1 VGNAAIN
8 SKDQKQNETH
18 RLILSFQIASEAP
31 AARNNDYGFGEV
43 LMFTSVFSFLVSGA
57 GFTTVV
63 SFFCSGGFTTVVLLS
78 FFSAG
83 GFVTVVSFCSQAASS
98 ARLAS
103 MQIYFFIPMNRITAR
118 PVTPLSL
125 KINTMV

>member
-1 VGNAAIN
+1 
-8 SKDQKQNETH
+8 
-18 RLILSFQIASEAP
+18 
-31 AARNNDYGFGEV
+31 
-43 LMFTSVFSFLVSGA
+43 MFTSVFSFLVSVA

-83 GFVTVVSFCSQAASS
+83 GFVTVVSFCSQAVIT

-103 MQIYFFIPMNRITAR
+103 MQIYFFIQMNRMIRAFACGT
-118 PVTPLSL
+118 
-125 KINTMV
+125 

>member
-1 VGNAAIN
+1 
-8 SKDQKQNETH
+8 
-18 RLILSFQIASEAP
+18 
-31 AARNNDYGFGEV
+31 
-43 LMFTSVFSFLVSGA
+43 MFTSVFSFLVSVA

-83 GFVTVVSFCSQAASS
+83 GFATVVSFCSQAVNS

-103 MQIYFFIPMNRITAR
+103 MQIYFFISMNRMTTLR
-118 PVTPLSL
+118 VTPLAS
-125 KINTMV
+125 KIKDMKKRGAVLNYCLPLENG